1 MEFLHIIIF
10 SLIIPLFSIISYGMY
25 KFLSQDI
32 SGLHMYEI
40 NGPLLP
46 R

>member
-1 MEFLHIIIF
+1 MEILHIIIF
-10 SLIIPLFSIISYGMY
+10 SSIIPVSYIIYYGTY
-25 KFLSQDI
+25 RFLSQDI
-32 SGLHMYEI
+32 SGLYIHDI